1 MLICE
6 ERRSLRDR
14 PYEVVAAEPSVTV
27 IDFIT
32 TTTTTTGELIVRNH
46 RRAAELSVIGPQ
58 RALGTGIEPMR
69 RPLARPEPS
78 ANRARM

>member
-6 ERRSLRDR
+6 ERRNLRDR

-32 TTTTTTGELIVRNH
+32 TTTTTDELIVRNH
-46 RRAAELSVIGPQ
+46 RRAAELLVIGPQ
-58 RALGTGIEPMR
+58 RALGTGIEAMR
-69 RPLARPEPS
+69 HPLARPEPS
-78 ANRARM
+78 ANRARR